1 MLNNILTQ
9 IKDYSDVHWKTQEST
24 HDSILFYRITNDAN
38 SLDLFSERIK
48 NAKYKYLIIN
58 KDAGNLGDNVFVV
71 ADEHWPEL
79 QKVLLDKIYPIPS
92 IKFLAVT
99 GTNGKTTT
107 ANLVLQLGE
116 ALGHKGMSIGTLGVR
131 DINGE
136 LCDFGL
142 TSPSYI
148 DLRKFLFTYGGD
160 KEFCVMEASSHALMQ
175 DRLYNIK
182 FDVAGWLSFSQ
193 DHLDYHKTMGEYFLA
208 KARIYQYLTGP
219 MFIPEDQE
227 ELSQIL
233 TSYKYSFEKASFYQG
248 EVPLF
253 LSAQFNQA
261 NLSVAI
267 SMVEKLW
274 NQKVKPEMVK
284 GLSSADGRFYIQQI
298 NNSYVVV
305 DFAHTPDALKNIC
318 QGIKKAFPDYSL
330 KLLFG
335 CGGDRDRTKRPIM
348 GRIAHEMA
356 DYIYLTSDNPRSED
370 PEQIIADIAQGISTI
385 NMKKITQ
392 RPLAVKEALFNLA
405 DKEVL
410 LLAGKGHED
419 YILIN
424 GIKHPYSDIR
434 EVEEFIKGKV

>member
-9 IKDYSDVHWKTQEST
+9 IKDYSDVHWKTQDSNN
-24 HDSILFYRITNDAN
+24 DSILFYRLTDDGNALN
-38 SLDLFSERIK
+38 LFHERIK
-48 NAKYKYLIIN
+48 AAKYKYLVIN
-58 KDAGNLGDNVFVV
+58 KDAGTTSENTFVV
-71 ADEHWPEL
+71 GEEHWPEL
-79 QKVLLDKIYPIPS
+79 QKVLLDKIYPIPAM
-92 IKFLAVT
+92 KFLAVT

-107 ANLVLQLGE
+107 ANLILQLGE
-116 ALGHKGMSIGTLGVR
+116 SLGFKGMSIGTLGVR

-148 DLRKFLFTYGGD
+148 DLRKFLHTYGRD
-160 KEFCVMEASSHALMQ
+160 KSFCVMEASSHALMQ

-208 KARIYQYLTGP
+208 KARIYQYMSGP
-219 MFIPEDQE
+219 LFIPEDQE

-233 TSYKYSFEKASFYQG
+233 TSYKYSFEKAHFYQG

-253 LSAQFNQA
+253 LSAHFNQA

-267 SMVEKLW
+267 AMVEKIW
-274 NQKVKPEMVK
+274 GKKVEASAILK
-284 GLSSADGRFYIQQI
+284 LQSADGRFFIKQI
-298 NNSYVVV
+298 GKSYVVV

-318 QGIKKAFPDYSL
+318 QGIKKAFPDFSL
-330 KLLFG
+330 KVLFG

-356 DYIYLTSDNPRSED
+356 DFIYLTSDNPRSEE
-370 PEQIIADIAQGISTI
+370 PEQIIEDIAQGISTI
-385 NMKKITQ
+385 NIRKITD
-392 RPLAVKEALFNLA
+392 RPTAVREALKNLSE
-405 DKEVL
+405 KEVL

-419 YILIN
+419 YILIK
-424 GIKHPYSDIR
+424 GVKHPYSDIQ
-434 EVEEFIKGKV
+434 EVEDFIKGQA